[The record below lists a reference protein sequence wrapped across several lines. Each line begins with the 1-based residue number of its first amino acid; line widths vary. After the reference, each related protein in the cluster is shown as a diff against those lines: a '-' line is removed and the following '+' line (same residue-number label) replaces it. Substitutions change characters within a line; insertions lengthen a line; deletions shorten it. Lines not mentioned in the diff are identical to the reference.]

1 MKTRPFV
8 KIFLL
13 VIGLLFTLVLAAQ
26 FLLAPLYQDKLPVFI
41 RTALTKDPNL
51 VLAPFQ
57 SDISNWKNFP
67 YLTLTLD
74 NISLKDTSSAQ
85 PVEVLAVEHM
95 EVLVPVLQWPFGRFR
110 ISKLYLDGLTF
121 HQQVDSTG
129 HKRSLSFGKAEKQD
143 DDSGDFELNIPQ
155 VRIRNALFLSENQ
168 YKESAFS
175 LQLLDSDLA
184 ADLRDNILKIN
195 GKLKGKINY
204 ISSRDLRLFED
215 RNFTA
220 DAHYTYDL
228 NKKLGTIEDSK
239 AILNKNE
246 VLISGTHRKSANE
259 PGSELDLHFKGEQP
273 FFFLLNQ
280 MNSVKSIPLLRQ
292 VESEGRVKLHY
303 HIAGHSGP
311 TKRPRNKLHF
321 ALQDGKLHWPTS
333 RITLSHIQISGQLDN
348 GPKHSPE
355 TSSFTLH
362 RVAVR
367 TGQDSLQLK
376 AKITNFTKPFVDAR
390 LSGSY
395 TLDSLAELMP
405 PDYLSL
411 PRGTLAGDVT
421 IKGNLHATEDR
432 QRQDDLQWQ
441 GAIRLQEVGFQPAK
455 LTVPFTNL
463 NGEAK
468 LAGNELRLQ
477 GMGGKIGGKSFTV
490 DGSVRDVV
498 NYLLGQQKTVTVRG
512 AVNLRQLN
520 TAWLK
525 LKPDTKAGG
534 KPAAPTSSAVATTT
548 IIPDFLRL
556 NMRLACQQLNLQ
568 AASVQ
573 NMQARLS
580 SDGKRLTLSDIGL
593 TSQGITVTGN
603 VAAPNDNRK
612 LRDASIQL
620 AAQMDTL
627 DLTSLQQVNAIAGS
641 AGNGKKSASTDKTE
655 GMTFLI
661 PLQKVHLS
669 LRVKH
674 IDLPGEEDLQHLSV
688 RLDKNKSHVTM
699 QEMRFKTSKG
709 GAATANGGFYLISSK
724 LTRPYLDVHL
734 QYDFLDLQAFMQNF
748 AALKTLL
755 PEDQPQELPAKKE
768 EPEKG
773 MSTKLREKV
782 YDLGLYVEAQELK
795 YEYLTGSNLEIRAR
809 MNREQAQLD
818 KLYLQAFGGKIFSHG
833 MMYLNEPSDTIPV
846 RLKAQVQDVD
856 LEQLFAVAEQMELD
870 MLGSQNIKGKA
881 DCNLTVFTKLDGT
894 FAPSFDRTVAYSR
907 ASFRGMEL
915 IDIKP
920 IQEALGF
927 MRKERTEHL
936 FFEDVEADFVLYRN
950 KFVAPGFSMNNNL
963 SSFDLRGSYTMRG
976 DASLSVDINVFN
988 ILFGNNQRRIEQI
1001 QEDSLSLKNSPSKQ
1015 HLLLVRDQ
1023 DKYKV
1028 KLSNRKERE
1037 DIALVLQ
1044 NEFLSVL
1051 EQYQIDTAF
1060 SEIK

>member
-1 MKTRPFV
+1 MKTRPLV

-13 VIGLLFTLVLAAQ
+13 VIGLVLTLVLAAQ
-26 FLLAPLYQDKLPVFI
+26 FLLAPLYQEKLPVFI

-51 VLAPFQ
+51 VLAPFE
-57 SDISNWKNFP
+57 SEISNWKNFP

-74 NISLKDTSSAQ
+74 NISLKDTSGAQ
-85 PVEVLAVEHM
+85 PVEVLAVTHA
-95 EVLVPVLQWPFGRFR
+95 EVLVPVMQWPYGRLR
-110 ISKLYLDGLTF
+110 ISKVYLDGLTF

-129 HKRSLSFGKAEKQD
+129 HKRGLSFGKGQKQED
-143 DDSGDFELNIPQ
+143 GPGDFELNIPQ
-155 VRIRNALFLSENQ
+155 LRIRNARFLSENH
-168 YKESAFS
+168 YKASAFS

-184 ADLRDNILKIN
+184 AELSGNILKIK
-195 GKLKGKINY
+195 GKLEGKINY

-215 RNFTA
+215 RSFTA
-220 DAHYTYDL
+220 DARYTYDL
-228 NKKLGTIEDSK
+228 AKKLGKIEESR
-239 AILNKNE
+239 AVLNENE
-246 VLISGTHRKSANE
+246 VLISGTHQKTANE

-280 MNSVKSIPLLRQ
+280 MNSVRSIPLLRQ

-333 RITLSHIQISGQLDN
+333 RITLSHIQIAGLLDN

-355 TSSFTLH
+355 SSTFTLH
-362 RVAVR
+362 RVSVR
-367 TGQDSLQLK
+367 TGQDSLQLQ
-376 AKITNFTKPFVDAR
+376 AKITDFTKPFVDAH

-395 TLDSLAELMP
+395 TLDSLADLMP

-421 IKGNLHATEDR
+421 IKGNLYAGEDR
-432 QRQDDLQWQ
+432 LRKNDLQWQ

-455 LTVPFTNL
+455 LTVPFTDL

-477 GMGGKIGGKSFTV
+477 GMGGKLGGKPFSV
-490 DGSVRDVV
+490 DGSVRDVM
-498 NYLLGQQKTVTVRG
+498 NYLLGQQGTVTVRG
-512 AVNLRQLN
+512 AVKVNRLD
-520 TAWLK
+520 TDWLK
-525 LKPDTKAGG
+525 LKPDA
-534 KPAAPTSSAVATTT
+534 KPNGQPSAPANAAVAATTT
-548 IIPDFLRL
+548 IVPEFLRL
-556 NMRLACQQLNLQ
+556 NVRLTCEQLNLE
-568 AASVQ
+568 AASVR
-573 NMQARLS
+573 NMRARLK
-580 SDGKRLTLSDIGL
+580 SDGKRLTLSDIGM

-603 VAAPNDNRK
+603 VTAPNDNRQ
-612 LRDASIQL
+612 LHAANIEL

-641 AGNGKKSASTDKTE
+641 AGKGKSAATGKD
-655 GMTFLI
+655 GGLAILM
-661 PLQKVHLS
+661 PLQKVDLL

-688 RLDKNKSHVTM
+688 TLNKNKSHVTM
-699 QEMRFKTSKG
+699 QSMRFKTTKG
-709 GAATANGGFYLISSK
+709 GAATAHGGFYLISSK
-724 LTRPYLDVHL
+724 LTRPYLDVSL
-734 QYDFLDLQAFMQNF
+734 QYDFLDLQAFMQNM
-748 AALKTLL
+748 AGLKTLL
-755 PEDQPQELPAKKE
+755 PTEPPQNLPEKKE
-768 EPEKG
+768 EDEKG
-773 MSTKLREKV
+773 MRKLREKV
-782 YDLGLYVEAQELK
+782 YDLGLHVEAQELK
-795 YEYLTGSNLEIRAR
+795 YEYLTGSNLAIKAR

-818 KLYLQAFGGKIFSHG
+818 KLYLEAFGGKIFSNG

-870 MLGSQNIKGKA
+870 MLGSQNIKGEA
-881 DCNLTVFTKLDGT
+881 DCNLTLYTKLDGT
-894 FAPSFDRTVAYSR
+894 FTPSFDQTVAYSR

-936 FFEDVEADFVLYRN
+936 FFEDVEADFVLYKN

-976 DASLSVDINVFN
+976 DARLSVDINVFN

-1028 KLSNRKERE
+1028 KLSNRRERE
-1037 DIALVLQ
+1037 DISLVLR
-1044 NEFLSVL
+1044 NEFLDVL
-1051 EQYQIDTAF
+1051 RYYQIDTAF
-1060 SEIK
+1060 TEIK

>member
-1 MKTRPFV
+1 MKTRSFV

-13 VIGLLFTLVLAAQ
+13 VAGLLLMLVLAAQ
-26 FLLAPLYQDKLPVFI
+26 FLLAPLYQEKLPVFI
-41 RTALTKDPNL
+41 RTTLTKDPNL

-74 NISLKDTSSAQ
+74 NISLKDTSGAQ
-85 PVEVLAVEHM
+85 PVEVLAVRHAQ
-95 EVLVPVLQWPFGRFR
+95 VLVPVLQWPFSKLR

-129 HKRSLSFGKAEKQD
+129 HKRSLSFGKEEKQD
-143 DDSGDFELNIPQ
+143 DDSGSFTLNIPQ
-155 VRIRNALFLSENQ
+155 IRISNARFLSENH

-175 LQLLDSDLA
+175 IQLLDSDLA
-184 ADLRDNILKIN
+184 AELSDNSLKIK
-195 GKLKGKINY
+195 GKLEGKINY

-220 DAHYTYDL
+220 DARYTYDL
-228 NKKLGTIEDSK
+228 QNKLGRIEESR
-239 AILNKNE
+239 AVLNENE
-246 VLISGTHRKSANE
+246 VLISGTHQKMDNG

-280 MNSVKSIPLLRQ
+280 MNSVRSIPLLRQ
-292 VESEGRVKLHY
+292 VESDGRVMLHY

-311 TKRPRNKLHF
+311 TERPRNKLHF

-333 RITLSHIQISGQLDN
+333 RITLSHIQVAGLLDN
-348 GPKHSPE
+348 GPKHSSE
-355 TSSFTLH
+355 SSTFTLQ
-362 RVAVR
+362 RLSVR
-367 TGQDSLQLK
+367 TGNDSLQLK
-376 AKITNFTKPFVDAR
+376 AKITDFTKPYVEAR
-390 LSGSY
+390 ISGSY
-395 TLDSLAELMP
+395 TLDSLADLMP

-421 IKGNLHATEDR
+421 IRGNLYATEDR
-432 QRQDDLQWQ
+432 QREQDLQWQ
-441 GAIRLQEVGFQPAK
+441 GAISLQGVGFQPAK
-455 LTVPFTNL
+455 LTVPFTDL

-477 GMGGKIGGKSFTV
+477 GMGGKMGGQSFSV
-490 DGSVRDVV
+490 EGSMRDVM
-498 NYLLGQQKTVTVRG
+498 NYLMGQQQTVTING
-512 AVNLRQLN
+512 AIKLKQVN

-525 LKPDTKAGG
+525 LKSDPKINGQQVASTN
-534 KPAAPTSSAVATTT
+534 SAVVTTT
-548 IIPDFLRL
+548 ILPEFLRL
-556 NMRLACQQLNLQ
+556 NMRLVCEQLNLEE
-568 AASVQ
+568 ASVH
-573 NMQARLS
+573 NMQTRLKS
-580 SDGKRLTLSDIGL
+580 NGKRLTLSDIGL

-603 VAAPNDNRK
+603 VTAPNDNRK
-612 LRDASIQL
+612 LHAANIQL

-627 DLTSLQQVNAIAGS
+627 DLNSLQQVNAIAGS
-641 AGNGKKSASTDKTE
+641 AGGGKKTTTADKAE
-655 GMTFLI
+655 GMAFLT
-661 PLQKVHLS
+661 PLQKVDLL

-688 RLDKNKSHVTM
+688 RLHKNKSHVTM
-699 QEMRFKTSKG
+699 QSMRFKTSKG
-709 GAATANGGFYLISSK
+709 GVASAEGGFYLISSK
-724 LTRPYLDVHL
+724 LTRPYLNVNL

-755 PEDQPQELPAKKE
+755 PTEQPQDLAEKKTE
-768 EPEKG
+768 DG
-773 MSTKLREKV
+773 ISTKLREKV
-782 YDLGLYVEAQELK
+782 YDLGLHVEAQELK
-795 YEYLTGSNLEIRAR
+795 YDYLKGSNLEIKAR

-818 KLYLQAFGGKIFSHG
+818 KLYLHAFGGKIFSNG

-870 MLGSQNIKGKA
+870 MLGSRNIKGKA
-881 DCNLTVFTKLDGT
+881 DCNIAVHTKLDGT
-894 FAPSFDRTVAYSR
+894 FAPSFDRTVAYTQ
-907 ASFRGMEL
+907 ATFRSMEL

-936 FFEDVEADFVLYRN
+936 FFEDVNADFVLYKN
-950 KFVAPGFSMNNNL
+950 KFVAPSFSMHNNL

-976 DASLSVDINVFN
+976 EASLSIDINIFN

-1001 QEDSLSLKNSPSKQ
+1001 QEDSLSLNKSENRQ
-1015 HLLLVRDQ
+1015 HLLLVREQ

-1028 KLSNRKERE
+1028 KLSNRRERE
-1037 DIALVLQ
+1037 GISLVLR
-1044 NEFLSVL
+1044 NEFQDVL

-1060 SEIK
+1060 TEIK

>member
-1 MKTRPFV
+1 MKTRPLV

-13 VIGLLFTLVLAAQ
+13 IIGLALTLVVAAQ
-26 FLLAPLYQDKLPVFI
+26 FLLAPLYRDKLPALI
-41 RTALTKDPNL
+41 RTTLTKDPNL

-74 NISLKDTSSAQ
+74 KISLKDTSGAQ
-85 PVEVLAVEHM
+85 PVEVLAVQHA
-95 EVLVPVLQWPFGRFR
+95 EVLVPVLQWPYGRLR
-110 ISKLYLDGLTF
+110 ISKVYLDGLTF

-129 HKRSLSFGKAEKQD
+129 HKRSLSFGKGEKQD

-155 VRIRNALFLSENQ
+155 LRIRNARFLSENQ
-168 YKESAFS
+168 YKQSAFS
-175 LQLLDSDLA
+175 IQLLDSDLA
-184 ADLRDNILKIN
+184 ANLSDRVLKIT
-195 GKLKGKINY
+195 GKLEGKINY

-215 RNFTA
+215 RDFTA
-220 DAHYTYDL
+220 DARYTYDL
-228 NKKLGTIEDSK
+228 DKKLGRIEDSK
-239 AILNKNE
+239 AILNENE
-246 VLISGTHRKSANE
+246 VLISGTHQKTANG

-292 VESEGRVKLHY
+292 VESAGRVKLHY
-303 HIAGHSGP
+303 HIAGHSAP

-333 RITLSHIQISGQLDN
+333 RITLSHIQIAGLLDN
-348 GPKHSPE
+348 GPKHAPE
-355 TSSFTLH
+355 SSSFTLH

-376 AKITNFTKPFVDAR
+376 AKITDFTKPFVDAR

-395 TLDSLAELMP
+395 TLDSLADLMP

-421 IKGNLHATEDR
+421 IKGNLYAGEDR
-432 QRQDDLQWQ
+432 LREDDLQWQ
-441 GAIRLQEVGFQPAK
+441 GAIRLQQVGFQPAK
-455 LTVPFTNL
+455 LTVPFTDL

-477 GMGGKIGGKSFTV
+477 GMGGKLGGQAFTV
-490 DGSVRDVV
+490 EGSVRDAM
-498 NYLLGQQKTVTVRG
+498 NYLLGQQQTVTVRG
-512 AVNLRQLN
+512 AVKLKQVN

-525 LKPDTKAGG
+525 PAPDAKAGG
-534 KPAAPTSSAVATTT
+534 QQTAPANAAIATT
-548 IIPDFLRL
+548 IILPEFLRL

-568 AASVQ
+568 EASVQ
-573 NMQARLS
+573 NMRARLT

-603 VAAPNDNRK
+603 VSAPNDNRK
-612 LRDASIQL
+612 LHDASIQL

-641 AGNGKKSASTDKTE
+641 TGNGKKTASTGKAE
-655 GMTFLI
+655 GMAFLM
-661 PLQKVHLS
+661 PLQKVQLS

-674 IDLPGEEDLQHLSV
+674 IDLPGEEDLQHLTV
-688 RLDKNKSHVTM
+688 HLHKNKSHVTM

-709 GAATANGGFYLISSK
+709 GAATANGGFYLLSSK

-755 PEDQPQELPAKKE
+755 PEDQPQNLAEKKE
-768 EPEKG
+768 DQEKG
-773 MSTKLREKV
+773 MNKLREKV

-795 YEYLTGSNLEIRAR
+795 YEYLKGSNLEIRAR
-809 MNREQAQLD
+809 MDREQAQLD
-818 KLYLQAFGGKIFSHG
+818 KLSLQAFGGKIFSHG

-881 DCNLTVFTKLDGT
+881 DCNLTVYTKLDGT
-894 FAPSFDRTVAYSR
+894 FTPSFDRTVAYSR

-927 MRKERTEHL
+927 IRKERTGHL
-936 FFEDVEADFVLYRN
+936 FFEDVDADFVLYKN

-988 ILFGNNQRRIEQI
+988 VLFGNNQRRIEQI
-1001 QEDSLSLKNSPSKQ
+1001 QEDTLSLKESQSKQ
-1015 HLLLVRDQ
+1015 HLVLVRDQ

-1037 DIALVLQ
+1037 DISLVLR
-1044 NEFLSVL
+1044 NEFLDVL

>member
-1 MKTRPFV
+1 MKTRPLV

-13 VIGLLFTLVLAAQ
+13 IIGLALTLVVVAQ
-26 FLLAPLYQDKLPVFI
+26 FLLAPLYQEKLPALI

-74 NISLKDTSSAQ
+74 NISLKDTSGAQ
-85 PVEVLAVEHM
+85 PVEVLAVQHA
-95 EVLVPVLQWPFGRFR
+95 EVLVPVMQWPYGRLR
-110 ISKLYLDGLTF
+110 ISKVYLDGLTF
-121 HQQVDSTG
+121 HQQVDSMG
-129 HKRSLSFGKAEKQD
+129 HKRSLGFGKGEKQD

-155 VRIRNALFLSENQ
+155 LRIRNARFLSENQ

-175 LQLLDSDLA
+175 IQLLDSDLA
-184 ADLRDNILKIN
+184 AKLSDRVLKIR
-195 GKLKGKINY
+195 GKLEGKINY

-220 DAHYTYDL
+220 DARYTYDL
-228 NKKLGTIEDSK
+228 NKKLGTIEESR
-239 AILNKNE
+239 AVLNENE
-246 VLISGTHRKSANE
+246 VLISGTHQKTTNE

-280 MNSVKSIPLLRQ
+280 MNSVRSIPLLRQ

-333 RITLSHIQISGQLDN
+333 RITLSQIQVAGQLDN
-348 GPKHSPE
+348 GPKHAPE
-355 TSSFTLH
+355 SSSFTLH
-362 RVAVR
+362 RVSVR
-367 TGQDSLQLK
+367 TGNDSLQLK
-376 AKITNFTKPFVDAR
+376 AKITDFTKPFVDAH

-395 TLDSLAELMP
+395 TLDSLADLMP

-421 IKGNLHATEDR
+421 IKGNLHAVEDR
-432 QRQDDLQWQ
+432 LREDDLQWQ
-441 GAIRLQEVGFQPAK
+441 GAIRLQDVGFQPAK
-455 LTVPFTNL
+455 LNVPFTNL

-477 GMGGKIGGKSFTV
+477 GMGGKMGGQPFTI
-490 DGSVRDVV
+490 DGSVRDVM
-498 NYLLGQQKTVTVRG
+498 NYLLGQQSTVAVRG
-512 AVNLRQLN
+512 AVKLKRVD

-525 LKPDTKAGG
+525 LKPDTKTNGQQ
-534 KPAAPTSSAVATTT
+534 AAPANSVVATT
-548 IIPDFLRL
+548 ILPEFLRL
-556 NMRLACQQLNLQ
+556 NMRLECEQLNLQ
-568 AASVQ
+568 TAPIQ
-573 NMQARLS
+573 NMRARLN

-593 TSQGITVTGN
+593 NSQGITVTGN
-603 VAAPNDNRK
+603 VTAPNDNRK
-612 LRDASIQL
+612 LHDANIQL
-620 AAQMDTL
+620 AAQMDSL

-641 AGNGKKSASTDKTE
+641 AGNGNKTGPAGNAD
-655 GMTFLI
+655 GMAFLT
-661 PLQKVHLS
+661 PLQKVQLS

-674 IDLPGEEDLQHLSV
+674 IDLPGEEDLQQLSV

-699 QEMRFKTSKG
+699 QAMRFKTSKG

-724 LTRPYLDVHL
+724 LTRPYLNVNL
-734 QYDFLDLQAFMQNF
+734 QYDFLDLQVFMQNF

-755 PEDQPQELPAKKE
+755 PAAEPQAMPEKE
-768 EPEKG
+768 EKENG
-773 MSTKLREKV
+773 MSSKLREKV
-782 YDLGLYVEAQELK
+782 YDLGLHVEAQELK
-795 YEYLTGSNLEIRAR
+795 YQYLTGSNLQIKAR

-818 KLYLQAFGGKIFSHG
+818 KLYLHAFGGKIFSNG
-833 MMYLNEPSDTIPV
+833 MMYLGEASDTIPV
-846 RLKAQVQDVD
+846 RLKAQVQDID

-870 MLGSQNIKGKA
+870 MLGSRNIKGKA
-881 DCNLTVFTKLDGT
+881 DCNLTVYTKLDGT
-894 FAPSFDRTVAYSR
+894 FTPSFDRTVAYSK

-936 FFEDVEADFVLYRN
+936 FFEDVDADFVLYKN

-963 SSFDLRGSYTMRG
+963 SSFDLRGSYVMRG
-976 DASLSVDINVFN
+976 NASLSLDINVFS

-1001 QEDSLSLKNSPSKQ
+1001 QEDTLSLKNSQSKQ

-1028 KLSNRKERE
+1028 KLSNRQERE
-1037 DIALVLQ
+1037 DITLVLR
-1044 NEFLSVL
+1044 NEFLDVL

-1060 SEIK
+1060 TEIQ